1 MNMILK
7 VKTVKQTLQTVFLAI
22 FLGGCASTVPE
33 PHQPSEGHITVD
45 ETVSSSSTGSSDEI
59 PAIVQKKAF
68 LPPPVPQPSEQDL
81 ERYTV
86 VVNDVPVKELLFA
99 LARDASLNIDVNSDI
114 EGFVTLNAVE
124 QTLPQILERISRQA
138 GLRYELKD
146 NNLYISPDDPYFRTY
161 KIDYVNISRDTDSS
175 ISVSTQ
181 IATTGTVDVA
191 NEGSGSS
198 SSGSGNNNSETEVK
212 STSNHRFWNT
222 LTQNILGILGEAA
235 ASDNDNLGSKN
246 VIVNPESGVI
256 SVRATSQQHLD
267 LQEFIDLVL
276 LNAQRQVLI
285 EATIVEVTL
294 DDRFQAGVDWSV
306 IIKGAGLNINQSL
319 IAQTLGAAPFFS
331 ATLNRDDSN
340 FTAAL
345 KLLKQ
350 FGNTKVLSS
359 PKLMTLNNQT
369 AVLKVV
375 NNVVYF
381 TIESNT
387 SQNQTNSLVT
397 VESEIHTVPVGF
409 VMSVTPQINENNSV
423 TMNVRPTIS
432 RISRFVSDPAPG
444 LIAAAREASNSTTQ
458 TTTDATGNI
467 VGAVT
472 TTSSNNGPSAV
483 IENLIPEIQVREM
496 ESVLKVNSGQ
506 VAVLGGLMQ
515 DEYERDTNGVPVLG
529 DLPGVGNAFNQRD
542 FQNKKSELI
551 IFLRPVV
558 MHNASL
564 TGDLAP
570 YRQYLQNN
578 ATTPLPVPK

>member
-45 ETVSSSSTGSSDEI
+45 EAVGSNVAGSSDEI

-138 GLRYELKD
+138 GLRYELKG

-161 KIDYVNISRDTDSS
+161 KIDYVNIERNSEGS
-175 ISVSTQ
+175 IS
-181 IATTGTVDVA
+181 IATQVATGGTVDVTTS
-191 NEGSGSS
+191 GGGSS
-198 SSGSGNNNSETEVK
+198 SSGSGNND
-212 STSNHRFWNT
+212 STTTVSSSSKHHFWQT
-222 LTQNILGILGEAA
+222 LTANLNAILGEGV
-235 ASDNDNLGSKN
+235 GSADAN
-246 VIVNPESGVI
+246 SQSVIVNPESGVL
-256 SVRATSQQHLD
+256 SVRATSAQHLAI
-267 LQEFIDLVL
+267 QEFIDQVMI
-276 LNAQRQVLI
+276 NVQRQVLI

-294 DDRFQAGVDWSV
+294 SNRFQSGVDWKGV
-306 IIKGAGLNINQSL
+306 IGGDILTLEQNLINGAFDAGGRFFTGTITDNINDPD
-319 IAQTLGAAPFFS
+319 IT
-331 ATLNRDDSN
+331 ATLT
-340 FTAAL
+340 FL
-345 KLLKQ
+345 KS
-350 FGNTKVLSS
+350 FGDVKVLSS
-359 PKLMTLNNQT
+359 PKLMALNNQT

-375 NNVVYF
+375 ENFVYF
-381 TIESNT
+381 TIDSQISQAT
-387 SQNQTNSLVT
+387 SVNATNISSI
-397 VESEIHTVPVGF
+397 ESEIHTVPVGL
-409 VMSVTPQINENNSV
+409 VMSVTPQINENNAV

-432 RISRFVSDPAPG
+432 RISSFVDDPGPR
-444 LIAAAREASNSTTQ
+444 LIAQQAN
-458 TTTDATGNI
+458 GNANDNVFQNRI
-467 VGAVT
+467 
-472 TTSSNNGPSAV
+472 PV
-483 IENLIPEIQVREM
+483 ISVREM
-496 ESVLKVNSGQ
+496 ESILKVNSGQ
-506 VAVLGGLMQ
+506 VAILGGLMQ
-515 DEYERDTNGVPVLG
+515 DNYQRDTQGIPGLG
-529 DLPGVGNAFNQRD
+529 DVPEVGNAFKNRD
-542 FQNKKSELI
+542 FQNTKSELI

-570 YRQYLQNN
+570 YRQYLNNN
-578 ATTPLPVPK
+578 ATTALPVPR

>member
-7 VKTVKQTLQTVFLAI
+7 VKTVKQTLQTVILAM

-33 PHQPSEGHITVD
+33 PHQPSEAHITVD
-45 ETVSSSSTGSSDEI
+45 EAVSSTSAGSSDEI

-99 LARDASLNIDVNSDI
+99 LARDAALNIDVNSDI

-161 KIDYVNISRDTDSS
+161 KIDYVNIERNSEGS
-175 ISVSTQ
+175 IS
-181 IATTGTVDVA
+181 IATQVATGGTVDVTTT
-191 NEGSGSS
+191 GGGSS
-198 SSGSGNNNSETEVK
+198 STGAGNND
-212 STSNHRFWNT
+212 STTTVSSSSKHHFWQT
-222 LTQNILGILGEAA
+222 LTANLRAILGEGA
-235 ASDNDNLGSKN
+235 GSADVN
-246 VIVNPESGVI
+246 SQSVIVNPESGVL
-256 SVRATSQQHLD
+256 SVRATSVQHLAV
-267 LQEFIDLVL
+267 QEFIDQVM
-276 LNAQRQVLI
+276 LNVQRQVLI

-294 DDRFQAGVDWSV
+294 SNRFQSGVDWKAV
-306 IIKGAGLNINQSL
+306 IGGDILTLEQRLISGAFDDGGRFFTGTVTDNINDPD
-319 IAQTLGAAPFFS
+319 IT
-331 ATLNRDDSN
+331 ATL
-340 FTAAL
+340 T
-345 KLLKQ
+345 LLKT
-350 FGNTKVLSS
+350 FGDVKVLSS
-359 PKLMTLNNQT
+359 PKLMALNNQT

-375 NNVVYF
+375 ENFVYF
-381 TIESNT
+381 TIESEISQAT
-387 SQNQTNSLVT
+387 SLNATNISSI
-397 VESEIHTVPVGF
+397 ESEIHTVPVGL
-409 VMSVTPQINENNSV
+409 VMSVTPQINENSAV

-432 RISRFVSDPAPG
+432 RISSFVDDPGPR
-444 LIAAAREASNSTTQ
+444 LIAQQAN
-458 TTTDATGNI
+458 GNANDNVFQNRI
-467 VGAVT
+467 
-472 TTSSNNGPSAV
+472 PV
-483 IENLIPEIQVREM
+483 ISVREM
-496 ESVLKVNSGQ
+496 ESILKVNSGQ

-515 DEYERDTNGVPVLG
+515 DNYQRDTQGIPGLG
-529 DLPGVGNAFNQRD
+529 DVPEVGNAFKHRD
-542 FQNKKSELI
+542 FQNTKSELI

-570 YRQYLQNN
+570 YRKYLHNN